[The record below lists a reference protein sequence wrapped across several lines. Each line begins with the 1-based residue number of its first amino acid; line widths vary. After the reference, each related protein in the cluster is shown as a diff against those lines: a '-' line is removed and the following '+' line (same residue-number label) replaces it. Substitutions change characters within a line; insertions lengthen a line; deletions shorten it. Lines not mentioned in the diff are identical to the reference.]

1 MHSKD
6 LRAMGENELRID
18 LVHEWFEGPRA
29 TVIANVQLLPGPRP
43 SCCRFGFLRLR
54 LRGLVNAGLA
64 FRGGRRANA
73 DLSQIALADVSD
85 EHEQRHSHFQSGEI
99 SIGSQRS
106 FPCPVLD

>member
-1 MHSKD
+1 
-6 LRAMGENELRID
+6 MGENELRID

-64 FRGGRRANA
+64 SEGNGKPVSSVDGHDRERQLQQFIFRKMLAPKANT
-73 DLSQIALADVSD
+73 SSGTWVSLTLVTD
-85 EHEQRHSHFQSGEI
+85 SA
-99 SIGSQRS
+99 
-106 FPCPVLD
+106 